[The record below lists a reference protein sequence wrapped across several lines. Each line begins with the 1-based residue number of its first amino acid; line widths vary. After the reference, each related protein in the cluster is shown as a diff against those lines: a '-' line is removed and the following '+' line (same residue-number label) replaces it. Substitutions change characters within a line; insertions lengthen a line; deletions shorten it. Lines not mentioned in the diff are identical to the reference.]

1 MHSRVIESPQFG
13 LILAKGRYQ
22 DLGRSHKI
30 ANYGSLGGD
39 LEFLEFL
46 GEIGFSKS
54 LKKVLNRL
62 FWMANL
68 HFYGLEYGEGKK
80 RAIYGSR
87 VFSGKAGAAPQSIG
101 CNREP
106 AAGERYGEVFWVFL
120 LIRITVTFFLGTGS
134 ELCPG
139 YDVSLTK
146 PDSTEM

>member
-1 MHSRVIESPQFG
+1 VIESPQFG
-13 LILAKGRYQ
+13 LILAKGRDQ
-22 DLGRSHKI
+22 DLGRSYKI

-62 FWMANL
+62 FWMANP

-80 RAIYGSR
+80 GRFMGPGFFR
-87 VFSGKAGAAPQSIG
+87 GKAGAAPQSIG

-106 AAGERYGEVFWVFL
+106 AAGERYGEVFCVFL
-120 LIRITVTFFLGTGS
+120 LIGITVTFFLGPGS
-134 ELCPG
+134 EPCPG